1 MKHSTGC
8 SLEFFSTAMFKSVPA
23 FYRNLPSGF
32 SKVNVLII
40 CIGHHLPN
48 MPYSGHLSTPSD
60 LWDNCKLNVFR
71 ISLKRLPRLLK
82 VFFFLKKK
90 NSLRLN

>member
-71 ISLKRLPRLLK
+71 ISLKKLSRLHK
-82 VFFFLKKK
+82 VFFFFLKKK
-90 NSLRLN
+90 K